1 MIGGLLKIKV
11 LKDESKELMI
21 EFETKD
27 LTIPDLIA
35 NELLNNDST
44 EFAGVS
50 KDHPETG
57 NATLVLKSKK
67 SAKGELLKAIERI
80 DEQFSDLKSQL
91 PSKREK
97 KK

>member
-1 MIGGLLKIKV
+1 MLKE
-11 LKDESKELMI
+11 ESKELVV
-21 EFETKD
+21 EFQTHD

-35 NELLNNDST
+35 SELLESDSV

-57 NATLVLKSKK
+57 NAVLVVKSSKK
-67 SAKGELLKAIERI
+67 AKEELLKAIESL
-80 DEQFSDLKSQL
+80 DEQFAELKTQIS
-91 PSKREK
+91 K

>member
-1 MIGGLLKIKV
+1 MKIKV
-11 LKDESKELMI
+11 LKDETKELMI

-35 NELLNNDST
+35 SELINEDDT

-57 NATLVLKSKK
+57 NAVLVLKSKK
-67 SAKGELLKAIERI
+67 TAKTELLKAIGRL
-80 DEQFSDLKSQL
+80 DENFAELKSQL
-91 PSKREK
+91 SSSKK
-97 KK
+97 SSK

>member
-1 MIGGLLKIKV
+1 MIGGLLKLKV
-11 LKDESKELMI
+11 LKDESKELMV

-35 NELLNNDST
+35 SELLSEEDVD
-44 EFAGVS
+44 FAGVS

-57 NATLVLKSKK
+57 NVVLVVKSKK
-67 SAKGELLKAIERI
+67 NAKSELLKAIGRI
-80 DEQFSDLKSQL
+80 DESFAEIKTQIS
-91 PSKREK
+91 K

>member
-1 MIGGLLKIKV
+1 MKIKV
-11 LKDESKELMI
+11 LKDETKELMI

-35 NELLNNDST
+35 NELVNEEDT

-57 NATLVLKSKK
+57 NAVLVLKSKK
-67 SAKGELLKAIERI
+67 TAKAELLKAISRV
-80 DEQFSDLKSQL
+80 DEQFADLKTQIGSSKA
-91 PSKREK
+91 PSKK
-97 KK
+97 SK

>member
-1 MIGGLLKIKV
+1 LKIKV

-35 NELLNNDST
+35 SELLDNDDVD
-44 EFAGVS
+44 FAGVS

-57 NATLVLKSKK
+57 NAVLVLKSKK
-67 SAKGELLKAIERI
+67 KAKDTLLKAIESL
-80 DEQFSDLKSQL
+80 DEQFAELKTQL
-91 PSKREK
+91 SKKR
-97 KK
+97 

>member
-1 MIGGLLKIKV
+1 MIGGLLKLKV
-11 LKDESKELMI
+11 IKDESKELMV
-21 EFETKD
+21 EFDTKD

-35 NELLNNDST
+35 SELLSEDDV

-57 NATLVLKSKK
+57 NVLLVVKSKK
-67 SAKGELLKAIERI
+67 NAKSELLKAIGRL
-80 DEQFSDLKSQL
+80 DESFGEIKTQL
-91 PSKREK
+91 SK

>member
-1 MIGGLLKIKV
+1 MKIKV

-35 NELLNNDST
+35 SELVNQEET

-57 NATLVLKSKK
+57 NAVLVLKSKK
-67 SAKGELLKAIERI
+67 NAKSELVKAIERI
-80 DEQFSDLKSQL
+80 DAHLSQL
-91 PSKREK
+91 KTQVGKSK
-97 KK
+97 

>member
-1 MIGGLLKIKV
+1 MKIKV

-35 NELLNNDST
+35 NELLSEEDT

-57 NATLVLKSKK
+57 NVMLVLKSKK
-67 SAKGELLKAIERI
+67 QAKAELLKAIGRV
-80 DEQFSDLKSQL
+80 DDQFSDLKDQL
-91 PSKREK
+91 SAKKSKK
-97 KK
+97 

>member
-11 LKDESKELMI
+11 LKDESKELMV
-21 EFETKD
+21 EFDTKD

-35 NELLNNDST
+35 SELLAEDDT

-57 NATLVLKSKK
+57 NVVLALKSKK
-67 SAKGELLKAIERI
+67 TAKTELLKALGRI
-80 DEQFSDLKSQL
+80 DEQFAELKTQL
-91 PSKREK
+91 SSK

>member
-1 MIGGLLKIKV
+1 MKIKV

-21 EFETKD
+21 EFDTKD

-35 NELLNNDST
+35 SELVDEDDT

-57 NATLVLKSKK
+57 NVVLVLKSKK
-67 SAKGELLKAIERI
+67 QAKSELLKAIGRL
-80 DEQFSDLKSQL
+80 DEQFAELKEQL
-91 PSKREK
+91 GPSKRAK
-97 KK
+97 KQ

>member
-1 MIGGLLKIKV
+1 MKIKV
-11 LKDESKELMI
+11 LKDESKELVI
-21 EFETKD
+21 EFDTRD

-35 NELLNNDST
+35 SELLNEDDT

-57 NATLVLKSKK
+57 NAVLVLRSKK
-67 SAKGELLKAIERI
+67 TAKTELLKAITRV
-80 DEQFSDLKSQL
+80 DEKFAELKTQL
-91 PSKREK
+91 SSK

>member
-1 MIGGLLKIKV
+1 LKIKV
-11 LKDESKELMI
+11 LKDESKELVI
-21 EFETKD
+21 EFDTRD

-35 NELLNNDST
+35 SELLNEDDT

-57 NATLVLKSKK
+57 NAVLVLRSKK
-67 SAKGELLKAIERI
+67 TAKTELLKAITRV
-80 DEQFSDLKSQL
+80 DEKFAELKTQL
-91 PSKREK
+91 SSK

>member
-11 LKDESKELMI
+11 LKDESKELII
-21 EFETKD
+21 EFDTKD
-27 LTIPDLIA
+27 LTIPDLIS
-35 NELLNNDST
+35 NELVNEDET

-57 NATLVLKSKK
+57 NAVLVLKSKK
-67 SAKGELLKAIERI
+67 TAKTELLKAIGRI
-80 DEQFSDLKSQL
+80 DERFAELKTQL
-91 PSKREK
+91 SSK

>member
-1 MIGGLLKIKV
+1 MKIKV

-21 EFETKD
+21 EFDTKD

-35 NELLNNDST
+35 NALVNEDDT

-57 NATLVLKSKK
+57 NAVLVLKSKK
-67 SAKGELLKAIERI
+67 TAKTELLKAIGRL
-80 DEQFSDLKSQL
+80 DEQFADLKSQI
-91 PSKREK
+91 SSSK
-97 KK
+97 KKAK

>member
-1 MIGGLLKIKV
+1 LKIKV

-35 NELLNNDST
+35 NELVNEDDT

-57 NATLVLKSKK
+57 NAVLVLKSKK
-67 SAKGELLKAIERI
+67 QAKAELLKAIGRL
-80 DEQFSDLKSQL
+80 DEQFADLKTQL
-91 PSKREK
+91 GSSKASSSK

>member
-1 MIGGLLKIKV
+1 MKINV

-21 EFETKD
+21 EFDTKD
-27 LTIPDLIA
+27 LTFPDLIA
-35 NELLNNDST
+35 SALVAKDET

-57 NATLVLKSKK
+57 NAVLVLKSRKQ
-67 SAKGELLKAIERI
+67 AKAELLKALEEIE
-80 DEQFSDLKSQL
+80 EQFSELKSQL
-91 PSKREK
+91 SK

>member
-1 MIGGLLKIKV
+1 LKIKV

-21 EFETKD
+21 EFDTKD

-35 NELLNNDST
+35 NELLKEDDT

-57 NATLVLKSKK
+57 NAVLVLKSKK
-67 SAKGELLKAIERI
+67 QAKSELLKAIGRI
-80 DEQFSDLKSQL
+80 DDNIEELKGQL
-91 PSKREK
+91 GTSRK

>member
-1 MIGGLLKIKV
+1 MKIKV
-11 LKDESKELMI
+11 LKDETKELMI
-21 EFETKD
+21 EFDTKD

-35 NELLNNDST
+35 SELLTEDDT

-57 NATLVLKSKK
+57 NVTLVLKSKK
-67 SAKGELLKAIERI
+67 NAKSELLKAIGRI
-80 DEQFSDLKSQL
+80 DEKISELKAQVS
-91 PSKREK
+91 K